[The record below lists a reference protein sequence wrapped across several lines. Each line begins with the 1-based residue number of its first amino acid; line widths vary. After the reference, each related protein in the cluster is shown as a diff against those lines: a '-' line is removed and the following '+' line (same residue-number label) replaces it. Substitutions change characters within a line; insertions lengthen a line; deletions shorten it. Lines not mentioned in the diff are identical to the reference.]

1 MLMGV
6 FDDLKRGSGIRCLRA
21 NALAVLLL
29 ICVPSP
35 AHAEPRAKSFPEPQM
50 NGAAVDWC
58 QSWATNCGQA
68 GADQFCRMQGFER
81 ASFWTEVLVDRTF
94 VIGSNQFC
102 QGQRACGALRK
113 VVCVEPLAT
122 PAVPPPPPTE
132 AAVPVPPPQ
141 PAAPVPPSQPVPPP
155 PTEACNFTGT
165 WRDDLGTTL
174 NVTQSGETLSGS
186 AGFSDI
192 AASISFSGTA
202 QGQALTATYA
212 PCGKTDIPRLQ
223 SGGKMSLTLSGC
235 DAISGK
241 LDDSTGTQL
250 FDLSLT
256 RTAGTPPSDA
266 CTGGSHSEPE

>member
-1 MLMGV
+1 M
-6 FDDLKRGSGIRCLRA
+6 RGCVSLFAI
-21 NALAVLLL
+21 ALALSLSVGLAR
-29 ICVPSP
+29 P
-35 AHAEPRAKSFPEPQM
+35 ADAEPRAKSFPEPQM

-122 PAVPPPPPTE
+122 PAVPPPPPPTE
-132 AAVPVPPPQ
+132 ATLPVPPPQ
-141 PAAPVPPSQPVPPP
+141 PAAPVPPSQPVSPP

-165 WRDDLGTTL
+165 WRDDLGTML
-174 NVTQSGETLSGS
+174 SITQSGETLSGS

-202 QGQALTATYA
+202 QGRALTATYA
-212 PCGKTDIPRLQ
+212 PCGKTDVPRLKD
-223 SGGKMSLTLSGC
+223 GGKMSLTLSGC

-241 LDDSTGTQL
+241 LDDSIGSQL

-256 RTAGTPPSDA
+256 RTAGMPPSDA
-266 CTGGSHSEPE
+266 CASGLPSEPE